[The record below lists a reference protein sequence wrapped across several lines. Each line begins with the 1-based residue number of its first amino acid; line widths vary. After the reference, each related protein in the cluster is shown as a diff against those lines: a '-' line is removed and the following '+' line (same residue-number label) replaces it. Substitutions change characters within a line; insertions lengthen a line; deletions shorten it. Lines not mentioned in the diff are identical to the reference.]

1 MSKKTLTGY
10 PSIDKP
16 WLKYYSEESINAPL
30 PEKTI
35 YEYLWE
41 QNKSHLEDT
50 ALIYFDRKIT
60 YKELFENIDNTAKA
74 FEACGVKSG
83 DVIVMT
89 TVTTPE
95 VIYAFYALNLLG
107 AIANIVDPRTGKDG
121 ISDFINEVN
130 AEIVLTID
138 IAFPKIIKSI
148 ENTNVRKLLLVSPA
162 DSFPPIKRLF
172 YNVSKGINSK
182 PQLSKNC
189 LKWSDFVALGSGTQY
204 SAVPYKKDTCCAM
217 VHTGGTTGMPKSV
230 MLSND
235 NLNVMAMQYCLLGV
249 EFNRNQ
255 NFLNIMPPF
264 IAYGIVLGIHMPLCL
279 GLNDVIIPQLDPKK
293 FPDSIIKYK
302 PAHLAGVP
310 MHYEQLRSSPK
321 ARNLDLSFFQMTGCG
336 GDGMAE
342 GFEEAINQFFREHH
356 CKYPITKG
364 YGMTEI
370 SSAATTNK
378 TELNKLGSVGIPHS
392 KTTVSIFEVGTDNEL
407 PYGADGEICM
417 HAPTMMLGY
426 YNNPEEEA
434 KVLLKHRDGNLWI
447 HSGDIG
453 HMDEDGF
460 LFINGRLKRMIIRP
474 DGHNV
479 WPSQIENV
487 ILRHP
492 NIKECT
498 VVGLSVPGKSNGRIP
513 TAFIVLENTEAAS
526 EELKQK
532 IDEFCKERLPERDCA
547 LDYRFIDN
555 LPLTPVGKIDYRALE
570 RMATASAK
578 TE

>member
-1 MSKKTLTGY
+1 MGSAINMTGY

-16 WLKYYSEESINAPL
+16 WLKYYSEAAINAPL
-30 PEKTI
+30 PECTA
-35 YEYLWE
+35 YDFLWE

-60 YKELFENIDNTAKA
+60 YRELFKNIDNAVKA
-74 FEACGVKSG
+74 FKACGVKSG

-95 VIYAFYALNLLG
+95 VIYAFYALNILG
-107 AIANIVDPRTGKDG
+107 AISNMVDPRTSKDG

-130 AEIVLTID
+130 AEFVLTID
-138 IAFPKIIKSI
+138 VAFPKIIKSV
-148 ENTNVRKLLLVSPA
+148 ENTKVRKILLVSPA
-162 DSFPPIKRLF
+162 DSLPPLKKVF
-172 YNVSKGINSK
+172 YNISKYKKDSK
-182 PQLSKNC
+182 PQFSADC
-189 LKWSDFVALGSGTQY
+189 LKWNEFIALGNDFQY
-204 SAVPYKKDTCCAM
+204 HAEKHNKDKCCVM
-217 VHTGGTTGMPKSV
+217 VHTGGTTGIPKSV

-235 NLNVMAMQYCLLGV
+235 SLNVMAMQYHLLGV
-249 EFNRNQ
+249 DFNRKQ

-293 FPDSIIKYK
+293 FPDLIIKYK

-321 ARNLDLSFFQMTGCG
+321 VQNLDLSFFQMTGCG

-342 GFEEAINQFFREHH
+342 GFEETINQFFREHN

-378 TELNKLGSVGIPHS
+378 KEINKLGSVGIPHV

-407 PYGADGEICM
+407 PYGKVGEVCM

-426 YNNPEEEA
+426 YNNTEEES
-434 KVLLKHRDGNLWI
+434 KVLLRHRDGKMWI

-453 HMDEDGF
+453 YMDEDGF

-487 ILRHP
+487 LMRYP

-498 VVGLSVPGKSNGRIP
+498 VVGLPVKGEANGRIP
-513 TAFIVLENTEAAS
+513 TAFIVLESSEIAS
-526 EELKQK
+526 DDLKK
-532 IDEFCKERLPERDCA
+532 RIDEFCKERLPERDCA
-547 LDYRFIDN
+547 LDYRFIDIM
-555 LPLTPVGKIDYRALE
+555 PLTPIGKVDYRSLE
-570 RMATASAK
+570 NT
-578 TE
+578 